1 MRRFAVRQRPLQ
13 PSKRIRV
20 YHLSADGSFISET
33 GERVAANLYDLDDCV
48 SDFSCC
54 QRVCE
59 ASLNASPLFPSIGY
73 HARFHYD
80 DSKDSART
88 PLCSLRLLGGRF
100 QLTRCVVTR
109 EGVVLDKGA
118 HLHPEAAHQ
127 HASQLRLGGVS
138 LLQAV
143 QRVHQVH
150 SADRRGGG
158 EPSGVQS
165 RLQRRRCFVSPSVMR
180 SCGCSDTSCTARTPP
195 SRSD

>member
-48 SDFSCC
+48 SGFSCC
-54 QRVCE
+54 QCIRYV
-59 ASLNASPLFPSIGY
+59 LFNASPLFPSIRY

-80 DSKDSART
+80 NSKDSART
-88 PLCSLRLLGGRF
+88 PLCSFLLLGGRI

-127 HASQLRLGGVS
+127 HASQLRLGSVS

-150 SADRRGGG
+150 SADCRGGG

-165 RLQRRRCFVSPSVMR
+165 RLQRRCCLVSPSVMR
-180 SCGCSDTSCTARTPP
+180 SCGCGDTSCTARTPP

>member
-54 QRVCE
+54 QCIRYV
-59 ASLNASPLFPSIGY
+59 LFNASPLFPSIRY

-88 PLCSLRLLGGRF
+88 PLCSFRLLGGRF

-118 HLHPEAAHQ
+118 HLHPEAPHQ

-143 QRVHQVH
+143 QWVHQVH

-165 RLQRRRCFVSPSVMR
+165 RLQRRCCLVSPSVMR
-180 SCGCSDTSCTARTPP
+180 SCGCGDTSCTARTPP

>member
-48 SDFSCC
+48 SGFSCC
-54 QRVCE
+54 QCIRYV
-59 ASLNASPLFPSIGY
+59 LFNASPLFPSIRY

-88 PLCSLRLLGGRF
+88 PLCSFLLLGGRI

-127 HASQLRLGGVS
+127 YASQLRLGSVS

-165 RLQRRRCFVSPSVMR
+165 RLQRRRCFVSPSIMR
-180 SCGCSDTSCTARTPP
+180 SCGCGDTSCTARTPP

>member
-48 SDFSCC
+48 SGFSCC
-54 QRVCE
+54 QCIRYV
-59 ASLNASPLFPSIGY
+59 LFNASPLFPSIRY

-88 PLCSLRLLGGRF
+88 PLCSFLLLGGRI

-127 HASQLRLGGVS
+127 YASQLRLGSVS

-150 SADRRGGG
+150 SADCRGGG

-165 RLQRRRCFVSPSVMR
+165 RLQRRCCLVSPSVMR
-180 SCGCSDTSCTARTPP
+180 SCGCGDTSCTARTPP

>member
-48 SDFSCC
+48 SGFSCC
-54 QRVCE
+54 QCIRYV
-59 ASLNASPLFPSIGY
+59 LFNASPLFPSIRY

-80 DSKDSART
+80 NSKDSART
-88 PLCSLRLLGGRF
+88 PLCSFLLLGGRI

-127 HASQLRLGGVS
+127 YASQLRLGSVS

-165 RLQRRRCFVSPSVMR
+165 RLQRRCCLVSPSVMR
-180 SCGCSDTSCTARTPP
+180 SCGCGDTSCTARTPP